1 MNCSKSGYLQEYSLD
16 KTQSDK
22 KKVYESHHEFKLGDI
37 DTSDIS
43 P

>member
-1 MNCSKSGYLQEYSLD
+1 MNCSKSRCLQEYSMD

-22 KKVYESHHEFKLGDI
+22 KKVKERHHEFKIGDT